1 MTENIAAARHWLE
14 FAVFS
19 GGTVT
24 IDLARCEACQAMPC
38 LDVCRTQGGP
48 LVRDPS
54 SGLPT
59 VRVSLA
65 EIKRGVCIECL
76 GCELD
81 CELHGMGALTIE
93 LPLAGFDEYIRSC
106 TGMLVYRR

>member
-1 MTENIAAARHWLE
+1 MTVDIAAARPWLE

-19 GGTVT
+19 GGTLT
-24 IDLARCEACQAMPC
+24 IDLARCEACQAKPC

-48 LVRDPS
+48 LVRDPA

-65 EIKRGVCIECL
+65 DIKRGACVECL

-81 CELHGMGALTIE
+81 CTLHGMQALTIE
-93 LPLAGFDEYIRSC
+93 LPLAGFDEYIRPRAE
-106 TGMLVYRR
+106 MLVYRR